1 MKYALFILL
10 LLDIPIYGQNPGPR
24 LMAMGSGGLAVS
36 DIWSVHQNPAG
47 ITVFKRPMLSVA
59 YEQHFLDT
67 EVSTQ
72 SAVLVFPFPR
82 NVVGLSFQRYGLNE
96 YTEQLVGICYAK
108 GFGDSFSLAIG
119 LRYYQLSI
127 SQYGSAKAFCFDVG
141 AKLKVTSVFSLA
153 SHVSNPNRSLYSDL
167 PSAALPV
174 KLSLGSSFQFTDK
187 ILVVADIRKHLDYP
201 LDGIVG
207 MEYNIIKWMSLRGG
221 ISVNP
226 FKQYTGFG
234 INYND
239 IQIDFSVASHP
250 TLGYSPQISIGYEF

>member
-1 MKYALFILL
+1 MKYAWFILL
-10 LLDIPIYGQNPGPR
+10 LLNVDSFGQTPGPR

-72 SAVLVFPFPR
+72 SAVLVFPILR
-82 NVVGLSFQRYGLNE
+82 NAFGLSFQRYGLNE
-96 YTEQLVGICYAK
+96 YTEQIAGFCYAK
-108 GFGDSFSLAIG
+108 SFGDSFSLAIG

-127 SQYGSAKAFCFDVG
+127 PQYGSAKAFAFDVG
-141 AKLKVTSVFSLA
+141 AKLKVTNKFSIG
-153 SHVSNPNRSLYSDL
+153 SHVSNPSRSLYNNFS
-167 PSAALPV
+167 SAALPV
-174 KLSLGSSFQFTDK
+174 KLSLGSSFQLTDK
-187 ILVVADIRKHLDYP
+187 ILVVADIRKYLEFP

-221 ISVNP
+221 LSVNP
-226 FKQYTGFG
+226 FKQYTGLG
-234 INYND
+234 IKHNK
-239 IQIDFSVASHP
+239 IQIDFSVASHLS
-250 TLGYSPQISIGYEF
+250 LGYSPQISLGYEF

>member
-1 MKYALFILL
+1 MKYAFFILL
-10 LLDIPIYGQNPGPR
+10 LLNTRIYSQNPGPR
-24 LMAMGSGGLAVS
+24 LIAMGSGGIAVS

-47 ITVFKRPMLSVA
+47 ITVFKGPILSVA

-72 SAVLVFPFPR
+72 SAVLVFPFQH
-82 NVVGLSFQRYGLNE
+82 NVFGLSFQRYGLNE
-96 YTEQLVGICYAK
+96 YTEQIAGFCYAK
-108 GFGDSFSLAIG
+108 SFGDSFSLAIG

-127 SQYGSAKAFCFDVG
+127 SQYGSAKAFTFDLG
-141 AKLKVTSVFSLA
+141 AKLRITNEFSIA
-153 SHVSNPNRSLYSDL
+153 SHILNPNRSLYNDL
-167 PSAALPV
+167 PNAALPV
-174 KLSLGSSFQFTDK
+174 KLSIGSSIQFTDK

-201 LDGIVG
+201 LDGNAG
-207 MEYNIIKWMSLRGG
+207 LEYNIINWMSLRGG

-234 INYND
+234 INYNK

-250 TLGYSPQISIGYEF
+250 TLGCSPQISLGYEF